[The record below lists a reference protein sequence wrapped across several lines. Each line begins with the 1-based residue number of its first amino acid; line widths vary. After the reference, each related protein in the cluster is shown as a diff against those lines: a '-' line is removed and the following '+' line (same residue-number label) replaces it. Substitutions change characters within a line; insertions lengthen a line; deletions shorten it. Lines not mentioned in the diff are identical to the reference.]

1 MNFSVDKNKVM
12 LSGKSDSTCKSLG
25 SERALKQ
32 GKGCEHPFLF
42 LFLEFDGLLLS
53 SDFCRYVTIFNGDIK
68 ISLSF
73 LFYKLITSSV
83 YLLS

>member
-42 LFLEFDGLLLS
+42 L
-53 SDFCRYVTIFNGDIK
+53 
-68 ISLSF
+68 
-73 LFYKLITSSV
+73 
-83 YLLS
+83 